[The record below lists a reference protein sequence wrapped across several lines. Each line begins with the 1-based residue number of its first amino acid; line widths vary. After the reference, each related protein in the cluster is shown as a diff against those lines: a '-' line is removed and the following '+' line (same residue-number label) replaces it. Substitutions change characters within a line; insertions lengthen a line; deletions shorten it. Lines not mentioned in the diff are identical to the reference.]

1 MPCVPPCLCAKK
13 TKRVKGCKI
22 FYRYTKIELMG
33 KLLRPL
39 CLIGS
44 FAAGLAFPQIS
55 VLAPL
60 IPWFIRF
67 MLFALFLGL
76 DFHAVRFY
84 RSHLYILLLNLL
96 IGLVGWK
103 LFMLWDQ
110 PVLALAAFFVG
121 ITPTGT
127 AAPVV
132 TGFLG
137 RKVEYVAT
145 SFMIN
150 TLGVA
155 ISLIFLIPLVLGQTA
170 PNVFFDVATKIGSV
184 VFLPLILALI
194 FRRFFPVSRTWPKKL
209 KSVVFAAWVCVLA
222 IILSGASDYIRSHRE
237 ISWRVLFALGFISL
251 FMCALNFVLGYWVG
265 EPSNRREASQSL
277 GQKNTSITIWLA
289 VTFAGPLGPLVAL
302 GPTLYVLWHNG
313 WNAIQL
319 EEYARSQK
327 IED

>member
-1 MPCVPPCLCAKK
+1 
-13 TKRVKGCKI
+13 
-22 FYRYTKIELMG
+22 MG

-39 CLIGS
+39 SLIAA
-44 FAAGLAFPQIS
+44 FAVGLAFPQIS
-55 VLAPL
+55 ILDPL

-67 MLFALFLGL
+67 MLFALFLEL
-76 DFHAVRFY
+76 DWNAVRFY
-84 RSHLYILLLNLL
+84 RSHLYVLLLNLA

-103 LFMLWDQ
+103 LFSLWNQ
-110 PVLALAAFFVG
+110 PILALVAFFIG

-155 ISLIFLIPLVLGQTA
+155 ISLIFLIPIVLGNTA
-170 PNVFFDVATKIGSV
+170 PNVFFDVAAKIGSV
-184 VFLPLILALI
+184 VFLPLLMALI
-194 FRRFFPVSRTWPKKL
+194 LRRFFPASRRWPKKL
-209 KSVVFAAWVCVLA
+209 KSVLFAAWVCVLA
-222 IILSGASDYIRSHRE
+222 IILSGASDFIQKHDE
-237 ISWRVLFALGFISL
+237 ISWNVLFVIGGISL
-251 FMCALNFVLGYWVG
+251 LMCALNFVLGYWVG

-289 VTFAGPLGPLVAL
+289 VAFAGPLGPLIAL
-302 GPTLYVLWHNG
+302 GPTLYILWHNG

-327 IED
+327 SESDSGK